1 MALHG
6 EAEPPTFTQDTSAI
20 PLDEDLLERLVEHA
34 HLDGVILGAIAV
46 EVRRRF
52 KKLRWGQ

>member
-1 MALHG
+1 MDFSELDQIKLNKWVN
-6 EAEPPTFTQDTSAI
+6 EMK
-20 PLDEDLLERLVEHA
+20 DEDLLERLVEHA

-52 KKLRWGQ
+52 KKLRWDQ